1 MITEVP
7 GVLVGHWSDPVGRTG
22 CTVVIFPEGAVASG
36 EVRGGAPG
44 TREWELLDPG
54 RLVSHVDA
62 VVLCGGSAFGL
73 AACDGVVRWCEE
85 HGRGFPTGA
94 GPVPIVVGAV
104 LYDLGVGDPKA
115 RPGPDAGYAACA
127 TAAGSGVATG
137 QVGAGTGATV
147 AKWRGPEAVQP
158 GGVGGAALA
167 DAGLVVGA
175 LFAVNAS
182 GQLLD
187 PTGPPPP
194 WPGWRGDRQ
203 ATQAPGGPG
212 PSSALS
218 ATTIGVVATNARLE
232 KSHCRLLAESAHDG
246 MARALEPVHTR
257 YDGDAVVA
265 AATGGV
271 EAPLEQVRLMAAR
284 ATTLAIRDAVGQRP
298 GEEGRGPGGTLR

>member
-1 MITEVP
+1 LITDVP
-7 GVLVGHWSDPVGRTG
+7 GVLVGHWTDPVGRTG
-22 CTVVIFPEGAVASG
+22 CTVVLLPEGTVASG

-73 AACDGVVRWCEE
+73 AACDGVARWCEE
-85 HGRGFPTGA
+85 HGRGFPTAA

-137 QVGAGTGATV
+137 RVGAGTGATV
-147 AKWRGPEAVQP
+147 AKWRGPQAVQP

-194 WPGWRGDRQ
+194 WPAWRDDRQ
-203 ATQAPGGPG
+203 GTPRLGGLGSPL
-212 PSSALS
+212 SS
-218 ATTIGVVATNARLE
+218 TTIGVVATNARLE

-271 EAPLEQVRLMAAR
+271 DAPLELVRLLAAR
-284 ATTLAIRDAVGQRP
+284 ATTLAIRAAVGEGP
-298 GEEGRGPGGTLR
+298 SEEGVGPGGTLR